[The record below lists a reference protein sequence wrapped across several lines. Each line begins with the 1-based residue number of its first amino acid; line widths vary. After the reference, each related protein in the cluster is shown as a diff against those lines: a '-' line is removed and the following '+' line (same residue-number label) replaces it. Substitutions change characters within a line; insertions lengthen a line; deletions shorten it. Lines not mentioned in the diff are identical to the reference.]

1 VLAAAA
7 GAALAL
13 LPVAAFAHAQL
24 LISNPAPGAVLDT
37 LPVAVD
43 LVFSEPV
50 TPAGRGINVYG
61 PDGRLAQSGSA
72 RARGEDLSVGLT
84 GALEGTYAV
93 VWTVIAS
100 DTHPSRGEF
109 TFSVGHPSPVR
120 APGLGGGDVG
130 LVSPVGLVL
139 QSLGRWMH
147 FAGFA
152 LGFGSATYALF
163 IAQNPRPMRLAGAG
177 IALLLVAEPLAL
189 LAQTAS
195 LDPAQ
200 TFDPDGL
207 IGALASPFGRVL
219 GLRVAAALLLWAL
232 LGALRQAPWL
242 RWAIPMLG
250 VAVALVDA
258 TAAHA
263 TPSLPQPVGLV
274 LNALHVSAMGMWVG
288 GLAAFAVA
296 PSGGF
301 GRAADWSVGLLVV
314 SGAALALLHFATPL
328 ELITTAYGASLLIK
342 VPFVAIALFLAR
354 RGRHRWELAAL
365 AGVVAAASVLISL
378 PPPR

>member
-1 VLAAAA
+1 MAAAA

-13 LPVAAFAHAQL
+13 LPVAVLAHARL
-24 LISNPAPGAVLDT
+24 VISNPAPGAVLDT
-37 LPVAVD
+37 LPATVD
-43 LVFSEPV
+43 LVFTEPV

-61 PDGRLAQSGSA
+61 PDGRLAQSGAA
-72 RARGEDLSVGLT
+72 RARGDGLSVGLT

-109 TFSVGHPSPVR
+109 TFSVGHTSPAR
-120 APGLGGGDVG
+120 GPGLGGGDVG
-130 LVSPVGLVL
+130 LVSPLGLVL

-163 IAQNPRPMRLAGAG
+163 IAKDPRPLRLAGAG

-195 LDPAQ
+195 LDVAQ
-200 TFDPDGL
+200 AFDGDAL
-207 IGALASPFGRVL
+207 TSALASSFGRVL
-219 GLRVAAALLLWAL
+219 GLRVAAALLMWAL

-242 RWAIPMLG
+242 RWAIPGLG
-250 VAVALVDA
+250 LALALVDA

-263 TPSLPQPVGLV
+263 TPSLPQPVGLS
-274 LNALHVSAMGMWVG
+274 LNALHVASMGMWVG
-288 GLAAFAVA
+288 GIAAFAVA

-301 GRAADWSVGLLVV
+301 GRVAALSAGLLVV
-314 SGAALALLHFATPL
+314 SGAALALLHFATPI
-328 ELITTAYGASLLIK
+328 ELWTTAYGASLLVK
-342 VPFVAIALFLAR
+342 LPVVGIALVLAWRAR
-354 RGRHRWELAAL
+354 RRWELVAL
-365 AGVVAAASVLISL
+365 ACVVAAASVLISL

>member
-1 VLAAAA
+1 MAAAA

-13 LPVAAFAHAQL
+13 LPVAAFAHARL
-24 LISNPAPGAVLDT
+24 VISNPPPGAVLDT
-37 LPVAVD
+37 LPAAVV

-50 TPAGRGINVYG
+50 TAAGRGINVYG
-61 PDGRLAQSGSA
+61 PDGRLAQNGSA
-72 RARGEDLSVGLT
+72 RARGEELSVGLT
-84 GALEGTYAV
+84 GELEGTYAV

-120 APGLGGGDVG
+120 GPGLGGGDVG

-163 IAQNPRPMRLAGAG
+163 IAKDPRTLRLAGAG

-195 LDPAQ
+195 IDPAQ
-200 TFDPDGL
+200 TFDGDAL
-207 IGALASPFGRVL
+207 TGALASSFGRVL
-219 GLRVAAALLLWAL
+219 GLRLAAAPLLWAL

-242 RWAIPMLG
+242 RWAIPGLG

-263 TPSLPQPVGLV
+263 TPSLPQPMGLA
-274 LNALHVSAMGMWVG
+274 LNALHVAAMGMWVG
-288 GLAAFAVA
+288 GLAAFAIA

-301 GRAADWSVGLLVV
+301 GRVADWSVGLLVL

-342 VPFVAIALFLAR
+342 VPFVAIALYLAWR
-354 RGRHRWELAAL
+354 ARHRWELAAL
-365 AGVVAAASVLISL
+365 ACVVAAASVLISL

>member
-1 VLAAAA
+1 MAAAA
-7 GAALAL
+7 GVALAL
-13 LPVAAFAHAQL
+13 LPVAAFAHARL
-24 LISNPAPGAVLDT
+24 VISNPTPGAVLDA
-37 LPVAVD
+37 LPATVD

-61 PDGRLAQSGSA
+61 PDGRLAQSGAA
-72 RARGEDLSVGLT
+72 RARGDGLSVGLT
-84 GALEGTYAV
+84 GDLEGTYAV

-109 TFSVGHPSPVR
+109 TFSVGHTSPAR
-120 APGLGGGDVG
+120 GPGLGGGDVG
-130 LVSPVGLVL
+130 LVSPLGLVL

-163 IAQNPRPMRLAGAG
+163 IAKDPRPLRLAGAG

-200 TFDPDGL
+200 AFDGDAL
-207 IGALASPFGRVL
+207 TSALASSFGRVL
-219 GLRVAAALLLWAL
+219 ALRVAGALLLWAV

-242 RWAIPMLG
+242 RWAIPGLG
-250 VAVALVDA
+250 VAFALVDA

-263 TPSLPQPVGLV
+263 TPSLPQPLGLA
-274 LNALHVSAMGMWVG
+274 LNAVHVAAMAVWVG

-301 GRAADWSVGLLVV
+301 GRVALWSAGLLVS
-314 SGAALALLHFATPL
+314 SGAALALLHFASPL
-328 ELITTAYGASLLIK
+328 ELITTAYGASLSIK
-342 VPFVAIALFLAR
+342 LPLVGIALMMAW
-354 RGRHRWELAAL
+354 RGRRRWELAAL
-365 AGVVAAASVLISL
+365 ACVVAAASVLISL

>member
-1 VLAAAA
+1 MLAAAA

-13 LPVAAFAHAQL
+13 LPVAVFAHARL
-24 LISNPAPGAVLDT
+24 VISNPAPGAVLDT
-37 LPVAVD
+37 LPAAVD

-61 PDGRLAQSGSA
+61 PDGRLASNGSA
-72 RARGEDLSVGLT
+72 RARGDGLSVGLT
-84 GALEGTYAV
+84 GSLAGTYAV
-93 VWTVIAS
+93 VWTVVAS

-120 APGLGGGDVG
+120 APGLVSGDVG

-163 IAQNPRPMRLAGAG
+163 ITKDPRVMRIAGAG

-200 TFDPDGL
+200 TFDGDAL
-207 IGALASPFGRVL
+207 TGALASSFGRVL

-242 RWAIPMLG
+242 RWAIPGLG

-263 TPSLPQPVGLV
+263 TPSLPQPLGLV
-274 LNALHVSAMGMWVG
+274 LNALHVASMGMWVG
-288 GLAAFAVA
+288 GLAAFVVA

-301 GRAADWSVGLLVV
+301 GRAADWSVGLLVL

-328 ELITTAYGASLLIK
+328 ELITTAYGVSLLIK
-342 VPFVAIALFLAR
+342 LPLVAVALYLAWR
-354 RGRHRWELAAL
+354 ARHRWELAAV
-365 AGVVAAASVLISL
+365 AVVLAAASVVVSL